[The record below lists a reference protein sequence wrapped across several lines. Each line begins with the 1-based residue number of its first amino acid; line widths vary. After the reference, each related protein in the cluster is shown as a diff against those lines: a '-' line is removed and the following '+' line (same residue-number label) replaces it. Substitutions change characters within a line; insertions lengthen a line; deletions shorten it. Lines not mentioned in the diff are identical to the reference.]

1 MTCSRARSG
10 GLFSSRLGA
19 VLKMKWLNSSIWRVL
34 RGGYKTPCCADRVA
48 VVFGESTEVPKFEG
62 VEGFRP
68 TEAGEGAVVA
78 DLAPVRVAAAGGLGR
93 RVAGTED
100 DRVVRDGGDRYT
112 QTLDVVEQ
120 LAHVGRASLH

>member
-1 MTCSRARSG
+1 M
-10 GLFSSRLGA
+10 
-19 VLKMKWLNSSIWRVL
+19 L
-34 RGGYKTPCCADRVA
+34 RGGYKTPCSADSVA
-48 VVFGESTEVPKFEG
+48 AVFGESTEAPKFDG

-78 DLAPVRVAAAGGLGR
+78 DLGPVRVAAAGGLRR

-100 DRVVRDGGDRYT
+100 DRGVREGGDRYT